1 MVVTQATTVL
11 REDLAGIVCVD
22 LTHAQLHQRIKY
34 LINRYLSTEYLGD
47 RLADLP
53 HQFEHPQPR
62 PWKPL
67 DWHSINPSQIVGM
80 DRSVFRTLLVGA
92 LDTEAPIRGYT
103 QTSRQYLEQLHPSMA
118 TFVGGVV
125 DQNNVVVEPGLWE
138 KEERQHT
145 PALVRLHIHLTGE
158 KATPTVR
165 TVRGYCPTSNPQADL
180 YRHGVHRIATE
191 YGATCLY
198 LWMMAHSTGALQAVL
213 EELLIDEINHM
224 TKFWGFGTWAYPDAR
239 WWTTGM
245 LILHTTHHRTD
256 PHNSLARTL
265 KRMATVLKW
274 SDWSTTNRLSFS
286 TTCLMVLHRM
296 WTWNRGLSPEFLNTL
311 IGDLRYELV

>member
-1 MVVTQATTVL
+1 MVVTQANKAL
-11 REDLAGIVCVD
+11 QEDLAGSVCIYP
-22 LTHAQLHQRIKY
+22 TYAQIHQRIQH
-34 LINRYLSTEYLGD
+34 LVNRYLSTDYLGD

-53 HQFEHPQPR
+53 RQFDQPHPR
-62 PWKPL
+62 PWKSL
-67 DWHSINPSQIVGM
+67 DWHSINSSQIVGM
-80 DRSVFRTLLVGA
+80 DHSVFRALLVGA

-103 QTSRQYLEQLHPSMA
+103 QTSRRYLEKLHPAMA

-125 DQNNVVVEPGLWE
+125 DQNNVVIEPGLWE

-145 PALVRLHIHLTGE
+145 PALLRLHLLLTGE
-158 KATPTVR
+158 KVTPTIR
-165 TVRGYCPTSNPQADL
+165 TVRGYCPTSNPQSDL

-198 LWMMAHSTGALQAVL
+198 LWMMAHSTGPLQAVF

-224 TKFWGFGTWAYPDAR
+224 TKFWGFGTWAYPAAR

-245 LILHTTHHRTD
+245 LIMRTTRHKDD
-256 PHNSLARTL
+256 PRNSLVRTL
-265 KRMATVLKW
+265 GRMATVLKW
-274 SDWSTTNRLSFS
+274 TDWSTANRLSFS

-296 WTWNRGLSPEFLNTL
+296 WTWNRGLSPELLTTL
-311 IGDLRYELV
+311 FGDLCYESV